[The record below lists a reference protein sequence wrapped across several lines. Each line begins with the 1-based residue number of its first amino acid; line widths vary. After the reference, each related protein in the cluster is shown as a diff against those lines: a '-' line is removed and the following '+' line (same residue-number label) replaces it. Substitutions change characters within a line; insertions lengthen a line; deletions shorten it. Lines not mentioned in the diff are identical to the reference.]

1 MALKDVNLAS
11 IEGLTKVAETLGI
24 AIPPFRIP
32 TTNSIMQKIIGQ
44 SKILTDLEA
53 KLKQFSLDDL
63 GLPLDLADMKIGE
76 MKGQINGVI
85 NDVTGGKAEEFKSAA
100 KEIIKEAG
108 GGSG

>member
-1 MALKDVNLAS
+1 MCALSKPSL
-11 IEGLTKVAETLGI
+11 
-24 AIPPFRIP
+24 PFLLIK
-32 TTNSIMQKIIGQ
+32 NK
-44 SKILTDLEA
+44 
-53 KLKQFSLDDL
+53 FSLDDL